1 LRTTLE
7 RVEEIQTEYEREPN
21 DDGIETAAFT
31 SGDASLQLVEQED
44 GNT

>member
-1 LRTTLE
+1 LRTALE

-21 DDGIETAAFT
+21 DDGIETAAFAG
-31 SGDASLQLVEQED
+31 GDASLQPVEHEY